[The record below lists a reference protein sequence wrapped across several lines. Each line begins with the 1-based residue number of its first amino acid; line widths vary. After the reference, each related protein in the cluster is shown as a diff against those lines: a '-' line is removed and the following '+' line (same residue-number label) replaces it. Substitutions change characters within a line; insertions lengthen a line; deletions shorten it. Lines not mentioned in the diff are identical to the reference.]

1 MNLTLSID
9 DRLLERTRKRAS
21 EMGTT
26 VNQMV
31 RDYFKTVVGEE
42 DLEATLAFLKQTAGQ
57 GKPDPDWKWNREE
70 TYEERFSHY
79 GKS

>member
-9 DRLLERTRKRAS
+9 DQLLEKTRKRAA

-31 RDYFKTVVGEE
+31 RDHFMSVVGEK
-42 DLEATLAFLKQTAGQ
+42 DIEAEIARFRELS
-57 GKPDPDWKWNREE
+57 GKGNSGGWKWNREE
-70 TYEERFSHY
+70 IYEERLGRY